1 MKINKVNLDKFITGE
16 GNDEYENQY
25 TMDGY
30 EQQYKE
36 SQDAVRKYA
45 HDLKNVQ
52 KKLDLAVDIILAL
65 QKIINTGIPKSLH
78 SEINL
83 IPPKIQKQINALT
96 KGGYRG

>member
-1 MKINKVNLDKFITGE
+1 MIDKVSLDKFITGE

-45 HDLKNVQ
+45 EEVRELEKEIKDKDTIIKNLKKV
-52 KKLDLAVDIILAL
+52 V
-65 QKIINTGIPKSLH
+65 G
-78 SEINL
+78 EINREE
-83 IPPKIQKQINALT
+83 KEN
-96 KGGYRG
+96 G

>member
-1 MKINKVNLDKFITGE
+1 MKINKVSLDKFITGE

-25 TMDGY
+25 TMDWY

-45 HDLKNVQ
+45 ADLRNVE
-52 KKLDLAVDIILAL
+52 KKLDLAVDIILSL
-65 QKIINTGIPKSLH
+65 KKYISTVTVRSIPK
-78 SEINL
+78 
-83 IPPKIQKQINALT
+83 KIDKQINALT